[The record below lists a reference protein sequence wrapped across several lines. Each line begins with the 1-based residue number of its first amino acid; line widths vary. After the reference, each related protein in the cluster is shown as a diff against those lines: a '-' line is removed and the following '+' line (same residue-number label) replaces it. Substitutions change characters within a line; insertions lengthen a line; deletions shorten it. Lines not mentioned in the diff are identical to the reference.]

1 MNTNPAQPKTA
12 NSHWVLIVDDEESMC
27 GMLREMLVDEGVEVV
42 TAHSGAVALHLIEQR
57 AREPLLVLT
66 DVLMP
71 GIDGLTL
78 ARKLSARI
86 RRGKIVVMSG
96 HLSNVSWWPAD
107 LREVT
112 FIAKPFRIADLTG
125 FLREARLQ
133 YESTP

>member
-1 MNTNPAQPKTA
+1 MNSTPDQPKAA

-27 GMLREMLVDEGVEVV
+27 GMIRDLLAGESVEVV
-42 TAHSGAVALHLIEQR
+42 TALDGAAALRLIEQR

-78 ARKLSARI
+78 ARKLSTRI

-96 HLSNVSWWPAD
+96 HLSDVSWWPAD
-107 LREVT
+107 LRDLT
-112 FIAKPFRIADLTG
+112 FIAKPFRLADLSAL
-125 FLREARLQ
+125 LREARLQ
-133 YESTP
+133 YEETR